1 MAHAQAMTL
10 ASVNNG
16 TTAAATTVNRTC
28 ILTHTCVP
36 DGFGFL
42 VLASVTIMIVL
53 CVVIIWM
60 ASPRSF
66 CRCCGQVGRGFQ
78 DIWAGSKQLLLDAGM
93 RASDT
98 GTAPEGIET
107 WWTLQPQ
114 TTGEIEM
121 VDLQARRAKEDEA
134 QSKLE

>member
-1 MAHAQAMTL
+1 MTL
-10 ASVNNG
+10 TPVNV
-16 TTAAATTVNRTC
+16 TVVAVVNRTC

-93 RASDT
+93 RASDN
-98 GTAPEGIET
+98 GGAASEGVET

-114 TTGEIEM
+114 TAGEIEM
-121 VDLQARRAKEDEA
+121 VDLQARRAKEEEA